1 MGWGGVGRGG
11 EGSYQGIPGE
21 PAEVDLRSGYYYTYH
36 YNVLV
41 TSQCMGWSEVPDQ
54 RSVQN
59 GI

>member
-1 MGWGGVGRGG
+1 MGRGG

-21 PAEVDLRSGYYYTYH
+21 PAEVDLRSGYYYMYH

-54 RSVQN
+54 WSVQN